1 MNFFAWHYTEGIS
14 LYLKR
19 WDYVLRWVVHF
30 FSLPLLIKSL
40 FSPYHRL
47 LDDQSW
53 TGFNP
58 SAWFRRLTFNL
69 ISRGIGAFIRL
80 WLLVFGLFLLLPVT
94 LVGFIGLIFW
104 LIFPFIGLAYYLTQD
119 PHSEKLL
126 KEISSTPERLY
137 ETTPGKF
144 FLSHLNLSPSDLS
157 IPASK
162 KVSFTTPPETFV
174 EIIHTLIENEVWPR
188 VVLQKLNTDF
198 SDLLT
203 AAHWWDLNN
212 GLGLPEE
219 EPHTFGRPGIGLNLL
234 FGYTPTLNAYTSD
247 MSQTNFTHH
256 LIGRK
261 ELVSRLER
269 SLSTNRSVI
278 LSGLAGVGK
287 KTVVYEFAYKCRTGR
302 LGPKMSYKRVVEFDY
317 TFLLSKSMDI
327 NQKKAEMNLIL
338 SECVNAGNIILVVK
352 DLHRLIHPE
361 VEGLDFT
368 DIFEKF
374 FEQGLL
380 LITLETSSDYERFM
394 ANNNRLKKHMD
405 LVEVEPPTK
414 DQALEIL
421 IEFSSTLETSRKITI
436 TTQSLRTVI
445 LGTDKYIT
453 DTPYPE
459 KALELLDHSVAAAEK
474 NVSVIITP
482 DIVNS
487 VLAER
492 TGISMA
498 RLTESEKTKLADLE
512 SLLHKRLIG
521 QDQAVTLIAKSLR
534 ARAVG
539 TKSESRP
546 LGSFLFL
553 GPTGVGKTETAKTL
567 AEVYYG
573 NEVDIIRY
581 DMAEFAGQEGIIR
594 LIGSVGRNE
603 PGVLTTAIKNHPASL
618 LLLDEIEKAPSEVFN
633 LFLSL
638 LDEGVITDAFGNKII
653 CRHLFVIAT
662 SNAGS
667 EFIRQAVSRGETG
680 EQLSSSVIDYIQK
693 QGIFSPEFLNRFDGI
708 VVYEPLIPDQ
718 LNQIARLMFGPTIK
732 NLSIQGIDLTVADS
746 AVTKLAQIGFK
757 PEFGARPMRRIV
769 DIEVGDL
776 LGKAILK
783 NEIEPG
789 DKIEL
794 TAGESTPFA
803 FRKI

>member
-126 KEISSTPERLY
+126 KEISLAPEHLY
-137 ETTPGKF
+137 ETSPGKF
-144 FLSHLNLSPSDLS
+144 FLTHLNLSSSDLPF
-157 IPASK
+157 PASK
-162 KVSFTTPPETFV
+162 QVSFASPPETFV
-174 EIIHTLIENEVWPR
+174 EIIHTFIEHEVWPR

-203 AAHWWDLNN
+203 AAHWWDLNH

-405 LVEVEPPTK
+405 LVDVEPPTK

-421 IEFSSTLETSRKITI
+421 IEFSSNLEISRKITI
-436 TTQSLRTVI
+436 TTQSLRAVI
-445 LGTDKYIT
+445 SGTDKYIT

-459 KALELLDHSVAAAEK
+459 KALELLDHSVASAEK
-474 NVSVIITP
+474 NASVIITP

-498 RLTESEKTKLADLE
+498 RLTESEKSKLADLE

-539 TKSESRP
+539 TKSENRP

-573 NEVDIIRY
+573 NEADVIRY

-603 PGVLTTAIKNHPASL
+603 PGVLTTAIKNNPASL
-618 LLLDEIEKAPSEVFN
+618 LLLDEIEKAPPEVFN

-667 EFIRQAVSRGETG
+667 EFIRQAVSKGETG
-680 EQLSSSVIDYIQK
+680 EQLSSLVIDYIQK

-708 VVYEPLIPDQ
+708 VVYEPLVPDQ
-718 LNQIARLMFGPTIK
+718 LNQIARLMFVPTIK
-732 NLSIQGIDLTVADS
+732 NLSLQGIDLTVSDS

-803 FRKI
+803 FHKI